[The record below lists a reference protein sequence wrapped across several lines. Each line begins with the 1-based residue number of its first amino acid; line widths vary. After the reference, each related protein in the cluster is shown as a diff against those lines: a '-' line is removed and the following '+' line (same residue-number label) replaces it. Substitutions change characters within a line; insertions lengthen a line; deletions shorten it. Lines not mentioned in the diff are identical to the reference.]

1 MARTD
6 GWVGHIIFIAVL
18 LGTIA
23 LVTVRTRRL
32 IDFLRLGAPDNRF
45 DDPLGRWKTV
55 AINVLG
61 QRRLLYNRVAGTVHL
76 LIFYGFIIITLGT
89 IQLILGGIFQGFEL
103 PAIGG
108 DPVYQFILDV

>member
-1 MARTD
+1 MTPTD
-6 GWVGHIIFIAVL
+6 GLVGHIIFIAIL

-23 LVTVRTRRL
+23 LVAVRTRRL
-32 IDFLRLGAPDNRF
+32 VQFLQLGASDNRF
-45 DDPLGRWKTV
+45 DDPAARLKTV

-61 QRRLLYNRVAGTVHL
+61 QRRLLNNPLAGTVHL

-89 IQLILGGIFQGFEL
+89 IQLIAGGISNGLVL

-108 DPVYQFILDV
+108 